1 MNEIHCLLTYSIP
14 HSGICDLVP
23 KSSASL
29 DRHRPWPEAPSV
41 CLWAHASIT
50 CVRDLEPKVFSPLW
64 EIAMACDQKA
74 GARGWH
80 TEGAPACPCCCPSC
94 SLLALSPP
102 SPHVRDS
109 PEVGPGVITG
119 YLLPPYKSNRLFG
132 LVRLKLTY
140 QPAAVLYISLN
151 LYLGENLW
159 PGIAFCKMIKVAKQ
173 P

>member
-1 MNEIHCLLTYSIP
+1 MKFTAFSLILYLIQGYVTSFQRAQLLLTGTSC
-14 HSGICDLVP
+14 GQ
-23 KSSASL
+23 
-29 DRHRPWPEAPSV
+29 RHRACVCARMHQSHASVTWNLRSFHLCGKSPWPVTKRPGPGAGTQRGLQPALAAVPAAPF
-41 CLWAHASIT
+41 L
-50 CVRDLEPKVFSPLW
+50 
-64 EIAMACDQKA
+64 
-74 GARGWH
+74 
-80 TEGAPACPCCCPSC
+80 
-94 SLLALSPP
+94 LSPP

>member
-1 MNEIHCLLTYSIP
+1 MATGSVCVDVCACVSVHLLGAS
-14 HSGICDLVP
+14 VP
-23 KSSASL
+23 CNPRSL
-29 DRHRPWPEAPSV
+29 HLCGESPWPVTKRPGPGTGTQRAGSSLPLPLPQLLPS
-41 CLWAHASIT
+41 H
-50 CVRDLEPKVFSPLW
+50 
-64 EIAMACDQKA
+64 
-74 GARGWH
+74 
-80 TEGAPACPCCCPSC
+80 
-94 SLLALSPP
+94 SLP
-102 SPHVRDS
+102 PHVRDS
-109 PEVGPGVITG
+109 LEVGPGVITG

>member
-1 MNEIHCLLTYSIP
+1 MARGTGACVCARMHQSQASVTWNPRSFHLC
-14 HSGICDLVP
+14 G
-23 KSSASL
+23 KS
-29 DRHRPWPEAPSV
+29 PWPVTKGPGPGADTQGGSS
-41 CLWAHASIT
+41 L
-50 CVRDLEPKVFSPLW
+50 PLLLS
-64 EIAMACDQKA
+64 QLL
-74 GARGWH
+74 
-80 TEGAPACPCCCPSC
+80 PSC
-94 SLLALSPP
+94 SPPP

-109 PEVGPGVITG
+109 PEVGPGVIIG